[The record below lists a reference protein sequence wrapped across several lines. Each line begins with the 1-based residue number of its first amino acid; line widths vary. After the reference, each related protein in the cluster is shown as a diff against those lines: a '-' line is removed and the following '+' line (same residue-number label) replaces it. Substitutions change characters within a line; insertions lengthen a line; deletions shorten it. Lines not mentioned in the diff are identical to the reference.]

1 MHQIFFSQNTRHFIL
16 AGVCGGHFLFN
27 LPIYFALYFR
37 NVGRRIDKMKYFLII
52 MSLVW
57 SGISSIYAQERT
69 PEPITKQVEKN
80 VVLHIEEMNCQLC
93 VYLVNKELR
102 AVSGVIS
109 TKASMK
115 DRKVKIVTT
124 QDVDNQT
131 LIQAV
136 EKLHYSAKV
145 M

>member
-1 MHQIFFSQNTRHFIL
+1 
-16 AGVCGGHFLFN
+16 
-27 LPIYFALYFR
+27 
-37 NVGRRIDKMKYFLII
+37 MKYFLII

>member
-1 MHQIFFSQNTRHFIL
+1 M
-16 AGVCGGHFLFN
+16 
-27 LPIYFALYFR
+27 
-37 NVGRRIDKMKYFLII
+37 
-52 MSLVW
+52 
-57 SGISSIYAQERT
+57 
-69 PEPITKQVEKN
+69 
-80 VVLHIEEMNCQLC
+80 VLHIEEMNCQLC